1 MDAFEQAWIFLKMTP
16 DEMRQQ
22 GFDAAAQEMDRLK
35 QQEQQAIQQG
45 QATAPRPTEQTESYQ
60 QQLDAMNAKQEQIR
74 RIRDLIKQG
83 RRVNDVRN
91 AVEEFYLQH
100 GDFPPVNK
108 KYRRRLAEYSR
119 RGDN

>member
-1 MDAFEQAWIFLKMTP
+1 MDALEQAWIFLKMTP

-22 GFDAAAQEMDRLK
+22 GFGAAAEQMEEMK

-45 QATAPRPTEQTESYQ
+45 QATAPRPTAQTESYQ
-60 QQLDAMNAKQEQIR
+60 QQLDAMKAKQEQIR
-74 RIRDLIKQG
+74 RIRALIKQG

-119 RGDN
+119 RGGN